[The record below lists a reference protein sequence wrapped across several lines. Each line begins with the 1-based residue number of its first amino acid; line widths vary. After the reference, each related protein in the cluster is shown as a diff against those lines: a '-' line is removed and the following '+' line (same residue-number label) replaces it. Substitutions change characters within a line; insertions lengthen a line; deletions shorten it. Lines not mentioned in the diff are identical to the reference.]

1 MTTCKAR
8 DPDPPPVPRACAGDD
23 LTPVPC
29 AFQLGDLQ
37 TTWVTTSVSLSWK
50 YNCVVLKGG
59 VDHQPW
65 TLPRLLLLCSRSCPT
80 LGAIPKLHGNTSAS
94 GSRLPTLQSRSS
106 LGRDRQSL
114 RVQLCPQPRFCDTI
128 QETSSVVHSAPR
140 LVFAGRK
147 FESVRWLH
155 SKRSACSRVYR
166 NAHFK
171 TESRGRKFSLRFLW
185 PQSTRFR
192 IVIFN
197 GFIHTSEFAFT
208 VGVQCFHSSAS
219 R

>member
-8 DPDPPPVPRACAGDD
+8 DMDPPPVPRACAGDD

-37 TTWVTTSVSLSWK
+37 TTWVTTSVSHSRK
-50 YNCVVLKGG
+50 YNCVVVKGG

-106 LGRDRQSL
+106 LGRDWQSL
-114 RVQLCPQPRFCDTI
+114 RVQLCPQPHFCDTI

-147 FESVRWLH
+147 FESVRCTQNG
-155 SKRSACSRVYR
+155 ARVPE
-166 NAHFK
+166 F
-171 TESRGRKFSLRFLW
+171 TEMLTLKPRVGGGNSLYVSSGPKVRVLGSSSLMDLFTPASLRL
-185 PQSTRFR
+185 Q
-192 IVIFN
+192 
-197 GFIHTSEFAFT
+197 
-208 VGVQCFHSSAS
+208 
-219 R
+219 